1 MKFSHSISADISQLQ
16 EGISFIEDSLK
27 KCACKS
33 NQVIKS
39 ALLIEEMLVSLIQKS
54 DANQQIKMTVTKRLG
69 TTKVHLNSKGAEFS
83 ESEFSDKQIDLSKS
97 ELDPDSESIIRGLLL
112 KANSE
117 KITFSYKNGINRIQL
132 FVGEA
137 TQKNLIYA
145 ICALCAAIVIGIP
158 MRMFLP
164 QSIADGLNEYLFS
177 PIKTIFLNA
186 LKMVMAPLI
195 FFSIASCVSTF
206 KDIRKLG
213 RMGGKIMA
221 FYIFT
226 TTVAISVGLLL
237 FYTVSPGQF
246 GEFTSLNLSE
256 AAPAVNS
263 VNFKDTLLGIIPS
276 NLLQPFVTAN
286 TLQIIFLA
294 ILIGIAAG
302 SLGKHSE
309 RVSEF
314 LSLANSLFMK
324 VAFLITKFLPLM
336 IFASVVSMAL
346 TMKFETAK
354 TLISLVGTI
363 LLADACMLV
372 AYILLVTFLGKTNPF
387 QFIKKALSA
396 WLNAFAIVSS
406 NAAMAH
412 TMEVCDK
419 KLRISPKLYS
429 FSIPLGATIN
439 MDGLSVM
446 LSLTT
451 LFFASAFGITL
462 SPADILSLIFTIVV
476 LSVGTPGIPGTGLI
490 CLSVLFKQCGIPIE
504 ALSIFVGVYSLLD
517 PINTANNVFGD
528 VTGTYIVAKR
538 SKFIQEKSE
547 K

>member
-1 MKFSHSISADISQLQ
+1 MKFNHTISAELLQLQ
-16 EGISFIEDSLK
+16 DGISFIEDSLK

-33 NQVIKS
+33 KEIAKAV
-39 ALLIEEMLVSLIQKS
+39 LLIEEMLVALIQKS
-54 DANQQIKMTVTKRLG
+54 DTEQQITMIVTKRLG
-69 TTKVHLNSKGAEFS
+69 TTKIYLNAKGDEFS
-83 ESEFSDKQIDLSKS
+83 ESEFSDKQIDLSQS

-112 KANSE
+112 RANHE
-117 KITFSYKNGINRIQL
+117 RIAFSYKNGINRIRL
-132 FVGEA
+132 TVGEA

-145 ICALCAAIVIGIP
+145 LCALCAAIVIGIP

-164 QSIADGLNEYLFS
+164 QSFADGLNEYLFS
-177 PIKTIFLNA
+177 PIKTMFLNA
-186 LKMVMAPLI
+186 LKMVMAPLV
-195 FFSIASCVSTF
+195 FFSIASCVSSF
-206 KDIRKLG
+206 KDLRKLG

-226 TTVAISVGLLL
+226 TTIAISVGLLL
-237 FYTVSPGQF
+237 FYIVSPGQF
-246 GEFTSLNLSE
+246 GEFTSLNLGEPIQTAS
-256 AAPAVNS
+256 S
-263 VNFKDTLLGIIPS
+263 VNLKDTFLGIIPS
-276 NLLQPFVTAN
+276 NLIQPFATSN

-302 SLGKHSE
+302 SLGNRSE
-309 RVSEF
+309 RVSEL

-324 VAFLITKFLPLM
+324 VALLITKFLPLM
-336 IFASVVSMAL
+336 IFASVVSMIL

-354 TLISLVGTI
+354 TLISLVGAI
-363 LLADACMLV
+363 LLADACMLI
-372 AYILLVTFLGKTNPF
+372 AYLLLVTFLAKTNPF
-387 QFIKKALSA
+387 HFIKEALSS
-396 WLNAFAIVSS
+396 WLNAFALDSS

-419 KLRISPKLYS
+419 KLHISPKLYS

-439 MDGLSVM
+439 MDGLSVL

-451 LFFASAFGITL
+451 LFFANAFGITL
-462 SPADILSLIFTIVV
+462 SPAEILSLVFTIIV

-490 CLSVLFKQCGIPIE
+490 CLSVLFRQCGIPIE

-528 VTGTYIVAKR
+528 VTGSYIVAKR
-538 SKFIQEKSE
+538 SKLMQEQNGK
-547 K
+547 